1 MNLTAQVE
9 SVFATV
15 ISDNPMKTQLVWF
28 HLLTL
33 TAEYSNW
40 KTCIRFSY
48 IKIGCYCISEQ
59 NAQLKAMLRLRVEM
73 LLSYTS
79 LWVWVCVGWRPGG
92 LHYVIFICLI
102 SVSCFR
108 NVGFLQSI
116 WEKNPRICVGSEV
129 VTEWVLLSPQV
140 TYLFIFLKCSVMLI
154 FPCYMSSSFFNPQRV
169 GRGRGGEDKLTEEQ
183 EASDPT
189 KLLFGGWGS

>member
-40 KTCIRFSY
+40 KTCIHFSY

-73 LLSYTS
+73 LLSDTS
-79 LWVWVCVGWRPGG
+79 LWVWAGIKVGEMDTWAISLKIVFQTKGLVKIILEAVC
-92 LHYVIFICLI
+92 F
-102 SVSCFR
+102 
-108 NVGFLQSI
+108 
-116 WEKNPRICVGSEV
+116 
-129 VTEWVLLSPQV
+129 
-140 TYLFIFLKCSVMLI
+140 
-154 FPCYMSSSFFNPQRV
+154 
-169 GRGRGGEDKLTEEQ
+169 LTEVMGKSLWRMGSRAQ
-183 EASDPT
+183 EDGVNSRDTSFRETREKKVSGEFHRDA
-189 KLLFGGWGS
+189 GR